1 LDPRKLWPRQF
12 RVNFTTRAK
21 FLAKAIEQIV
31 DAYVRYSNRRAID
44 QLKRHRQKILL
55 DIRMRSRDYD
65 WSLLTSTIEE
75 ELAVIN
81 AGLDR
86 LQP

>member
-1 LDPRKLWPRQF
+1 LSR
-12 RVNFTTRAK
+12 
-21 FLAKAIEQIV
+21 AIEKIV
-31 DAYVRYSNRRAID
+31 DAYVRYNNRPALD
-44 QLKRHRQKILL
+44 KLKLHRQKMLI

>member
-1 LDPRKLWPRQF
+1 M
-12 RVNFTTRAK
+12 
-21 FLAKAIEQIV
+21 AKAIEQIV